1 MAKNCGKPG
10 RGAAKQSGGA
20 GDDRLV
26 GNGGRDELYGRDGDD
41 HLRGKGGSDWL
52 HGGRGDDWLRGDAGN
67 DRLYGNAGNDR
78 LVGGGGKDWLNGGAG
93 NDRLIGGGG
102 DDRAYGGGGDDVF
115 VYRPG
120 YGNDYFD
127 GGSGTD
133 TIRLDGVASGWTLHL
148 RRGEVAADKGDV
160 LRLSGKAA
168 GFIKF
173 ADGRTLEFEGVE
185 RIKTVPA
192 ADQNEPPPPPPPP
205 PLEPNQA
212 PVIVELSASAVLEN
226 AAQGTVVGV
235 VAATDP
241 DAGDALT
248 YALVDDAGGRFAI
261 DPASGTIVVADG
273 ALLDHG
279 TADQHSVVV
288 QVTDGD
294 GLSATATFVIAV
306 QFDNSGD
313 DTLTGG
319 ATDDVIDGGPGDD
332 ELDGGDGDDVLF
344 GGGGDDFLR
353 GGTGDD
359 QLSGGPGRDMLF
371 GDDGDDW
378 LIGDDDADGLHGG
391 LGNDRM
397 DGGAG
402 DDLLSGNAGD
412 DVLNGDDGNDTL
424 FGSLG
429 NDVLRGGAGNDTLSG
444 GAGADRLVFD
454 GVGDGLD
461 VITDFG
467 AGDVLAIGNMLSGFV
482 AGQEGDFV
490 RLVANG
496 PHATLEVDA
505 DGAANGSVYAPVV
518 VLNGGA
524 GLTLDQLMSGGQID
538 FLIA

>member
-26 GNGGRDELYGRDGDD
+26 GHGGRDQLYGRGGDD
-41 HLRGKGGSDWL
+41 HLKGGGGSDWL
-52 HGGRGDDWLRGDAGN
+52 HGGRGNDWLKGDAGN
-67 DRLYGNAGNDR
+67 DWLYGHAGNDR
-78 LVGGGGKDWLNGGAG
+78 LVGGGGKDVLKGGAG

-102 DDRAYGGGGDDVF
+102 NDRAYGGGGDDVF

-127 GGSGTD
+127 GGAGTD
-133 TIRLDGVASGWTLHL
+133 TIRLDGVAPGWTLHL

-192 ADQNEPPPPPPPP
+192 EANQNEPPPPP

-235 VAATDP
+235 VSATDP

-248 YALVDDAGGRFAI
+248 YALVDDAGGRFTI
-261 DPASGTIVVADG
+261 DPASGAIMVADG
-273 ALLDHG
+273 ALLDYE
-279 TADQHSVVV
+279 TADQHGVVV
-288 QVTDGD
+288 QVTDAH

-313 DTLTGG
+313 DTLSGSAG
-319 ATDDVIDGGPGDD
+319 DDVIDGGPGDD
-332 ELDGGDGDDVLF
+332 ELDGGDGDDVLY
-344 GGGGDDFLR
+344 GGDGDDFIR
-353 GGTGDD
+353 GGPGAD
-359 QLSGGPGRDMLF
+359 QVSGGPGRDMLF

-378 LIGDDDADGLHGG
+378 LIGGDGADGLHGG

-402 DDLLSGNAGD
+402 DDQLLGNAGH
-412 DVLNGDDGNDTL
+412 DVLNGDAGNDTL

-444 GAGADRLVFD
+444 GAGADRFVFD

-482 AGQEGDFV
+482 AGQEADFV

-496 PHATLEVDA
+496 TSTTLEVDA
-505 DGAANGSVYAPVV
+505 DGAANGSLYTPIV
-518 VLNGGA
+518 VLNGVTGT
-524 GLTLDQLMSGGQID
+524 TLNDLVSGGQID